1 MIGSTLIGLLV
12 FQWPLSSYLANV
24 SLQPQK
30 NCQKSSFKKL
40 SCWNQNLSSIPA
52 DLNPRLHQL
61 DLSNNIIR
69 EIGVV
74 NLRFL
79 RNLDISQNE
88 VHVIHEG
95 AFKNLMELHTLNLG
109 RNFLSHN
116 SYDNSKSFRYLYRLN
131 TLDLSLNNLD
141 EKDVELYLT
150 DALYLEY
157 LSLSGNVLTK
167 LTSEIFTGSQNLRSI
182 IAENNFISEIEKGTF
197 ESLTRLAELNLAR
210 NNLVTICDFK
220 LSQLKKLNLSRNA
233 LQFFITQ
240 KTENIFQLE
249 MLDLSYNNLLLFP
262 LLPNRNNL
270 KYLNLKNN
278 KVDVLENQLPFLET
292 LFSYHKISNLYD
304 GGLESVE
311 NIYSALKETP
321 LVDLD
326 LSENQFSSFP
336 MEICS
341 YLVSLKSL
349 NLSGNCLTNISDAE
363 IKDYEEEEGQPR
375 QRCPSLQSLD
385 LQNNQISHFSPYF
398 LKALPN
404 IEQLILKKNY
414 VKPCS
419 TRNQTGEFT
428 SIQTNLI
435 DDSHCVSFRRLRT
448 LKYLDLK
455 ENGIKLLSQYTFEH
469 TPLVTLDLDGNEE
482 MILEKGALDGLQNTL
497 QSLSLGRNR
506 MTSLDLSVKCLKALK
521 KLNVAD
527 NSLDVLPEAIACSPL
542 KELDLRNNNFTN
554 LQESVIRKVSIYL
567 HTIYISGN
575 VFNCCSVV
583 WVKLL
588 SETNVKIPDLNN
600 TLCLIRQN
608 VSVLPDFLSSDSLS
622 KQCSLEVSI
631 EVGITNLVN
640 IILFVFCFT
649 FTLMIVFIVGRCAL
663 NSSVPFRNNKIVSFQ
678 SGNDNQCSAGVAKI
692 SIFETVK

>member
-1 MIGSTLIGLLV
+1 MIGPALVGFLI

-24 SLQPQK
+24 SLQPQD
-30 NCQKSSFKKL
+30 CQKSSLKTL

-52 DLNPRLHQL
+52 DLNPRLRQL
-61 DLSNNIIR
+61 DLSNNVIT

-74 NLRFL
+74 SLRFL
-79 RNLDISQNE
+79 QNLDISQNE
-88 VHVIHEG
+88 LHVIHEG
-95 AFKNLMELHTLNLG
+95 AFKNLVELHTLTLG

-116 SYDNSKSFRYLYRLN
+116 SIDNSKSFLHLYRLN

-141 EKDVELYLT
+141 EKDVEFYLRN
-150 DALYLEY
+150 ASYLEY

-167 LTSEIFTGSQNLRSI
+167 LTPGIFTRSQNLRSI
-182 IAENNFISEIEKGTF
+182 IAENNFISEIEQGTF

-210 NNLVTICDFK
+210 NNLGSICDFK

-278 KVDVLENQLPFLET
+278 KVGVLENQLPFLET

-304 GGLESVE
+304 SGLESVE

-349 NLSGNCLTNISDAE
+349 NLSGNCLMNISDAE
-363 IKDYEEEEGQPR
+363 IKNYAQEGQP
-375 QRCPSLQSLD
+375 QQSCPSLKSLD
-385 LQNNQISHFSPYF
+385 LQNNQISYFSPDF
-398 LKALPN
+398 LKALPK
-404 IEQLILKKNY
+404 IEELILKKNY

-419 TRNQTGEFT
+419 YRNQTGEST
-428 SIQTNLI
+428 SIQTNLV

-455 ENGIKLLSQYTFEH
+455 ENGIKLLSPCTFEH

-506 MTSLDLSVKCLKALK
+506 MTSLDLSVKCLKTLK

-527 NSLDVLPEAIACSPL
+527 NYLDVLPEVIACSPL
-542 KELDLRNNNFTN
+542 KELDLRNNNFTD
-554 LQESVIRKVSIYL
+554 LEESVIRKVSIYL
-567 HTIYISGN
+567 NTIYISGN
-575 VFNCCSVV
+575 FFNCCSAV
-583 WVKLL
+583 WVKFL
-588 SETNVKIPDLNN
+588 SESNVKIPDLKN
-600 TLCLIRQN
+600 TLCFIKQN
-608 VSVLPDFLSSDSLS
+608 VSIFPYFISSDSLS
-622 KQCSLEVSI
+622 KQCSLEVST

-649 FTLMIVFIVGRCAL
+649 FTLMIVFIVIRCAL
-663 NSSVPFRNNKIVSFQ
+663 NSSLPFRNNKVVSFQ
-678 SGNDNQCSAGVAKI
+678 SGNDNQCSGGVAKI